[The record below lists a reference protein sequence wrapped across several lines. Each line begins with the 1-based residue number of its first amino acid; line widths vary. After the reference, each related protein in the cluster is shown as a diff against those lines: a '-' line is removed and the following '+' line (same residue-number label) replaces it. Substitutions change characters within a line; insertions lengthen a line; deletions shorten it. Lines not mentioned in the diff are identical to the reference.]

1 VLEPEQK
8 DERKSEPSSGKR
20 WRALP
25 SLHRKTAPTLNK
37 TGRRKNT
44 WVQQHWRPRTQPAE
58 AHAGLVQSAQKKTG
72 IGADHHAGT
81 EQGKTVV
88 ATQKPDKKKIKLQ
101 LAKSRVERRALEQNL
116 TPEANHEVR
125 RSDKKNQP
133 QNQIVQHEQQLDP
146 PQI

>member
-1 VLEPEQK
+1 LQ
-8 DERKSEPSSGKR
+8 
-20 WRALP
+20 
-25 SLHRKTAPTLNK
+25 H
-37 TGRRKNT
+37 KNLT
-44 WVQQHWRPRTQPAE
+44 
-58 AHAGLVQSAQKKTG
+58 
-72 IGADHHAGT
+72 
-81 EQGKTVV
+81 
-88 ATQKPDKKKIKLQ
+88 KKKNKLQ